1 MEIADNES
9 QKKQRSNKPV
19 QDKPHNQSV
28 QTVMEI
34 ESPKPLI
41 VSQPEEETEESTKLA
56 TYLLIAGAVCL
67 AGGLL
72 KKAL

>member
-1 MEIADNES
+1 
-9 QKKQRSNKPV
+9 
-19 QDKPHNQSV
+19 
-28 QTVMEI
+28 MEI
-34 ESPKPLI
+34 ESPKPLN